1 LLLIKNTSA
10 SDRPARDGGRATPAY
25 RTRRGRRHNRPAAAH
40 SHGAEREHM
49 FVELGP
55 VPPSA
60 IRDPDVRPTIS
71 ERFHTI
77 PT

>member
-1 LLLIKNTSA
+1 
-10 SDRPARDGGRATPAY
+10 
-25 RTRRGRRHNRPAAAH
+25 
-40 SHGAEREHM
+40 M
-49 FVELGP
+49 VVELGP